1 MTQTAGSCLYCHSI
15 FTVINTII
23 TYIIVISVS
32 YITITYTAII
42 VITNIIATY
51 IIIDLNLTF
60 QS

>member
-15 FTVINTII
+15 FTAINTIM

>member
-1 MTQTAGSCLYCHSI
+1 MTQTAGSCLCCHII

-23 TYIIVISVS
+23 TYIIVISIS
-32 YITITYTAII
+32 YITITYTGII